1 MHDILRALWVYRIS
15 QPTWRWRCLV
25 IVHCLVTCALPST
38 EEDLLQRDDSTPD
51 VHRFS
56 WMVYLGIFLDGHL
69 GQLELVMIYTYF
81 TTSYQITKPWIS
93 LNFTKWKKHYIQFVH
108 PPFEDTNVVSWRRD
122 KRQRIQCQSRSSSLM
137 FDMNLVS
144 WTTTRTVLLHLHI
157 FYI

>member
-1 MHDILRALWVYRIS
+1 MSLSHLPAHMALAVPGHSPLSCYVCPAQHRRRSAAKRWFDS
-15 QPTWRWRCLV
+15 WRPPFFMDGL
-25 IVHCLVTCALPST
+25 S
-38 EEDLLQRDDSTPD
+38 
-51 VHRFS
+51 
-56 WMVYLGIFLDGHL
+56 GHL
-69 GQLELVMIYTYF
+69 LGWSLR
-81 TTSYQITKPWIS
+81 TTWIGYDLHIFYNILS
-93 LNFTKWKKHYIQFVH
+93 NNQNLDISNFYKMKKHYIQFVH